1 MPLSL
6 QNSGTDST
14 HGNILYLSMVMKL
27 AIFQVMPY
35 FLFPK
40 KYNYNNFFKS
50 MLSETENNL
59 VYSLSRIKL
68 CDVGKPHIQNPSML
82 KAAKPG
88 R

>member
-1 MPLSL
+1 
-6 QNSGTDST
+6 
-14 HGNILYLSMVMKL
+14 
-27 AIFQVMPY
+27 
-35 FLFPK
+35 
-40 KYNYNNFFKS
+40 